1 MFRVEVPS
9 GYFEGKRCGVQFRKG
24 VATVEDE
31 ATAKRLEELGYKVT
45 KLAGEATEAKEAAEE
60 KEAPKRKRK

>member
-45 KLAGEATEAKEAAEE
+45 KLAGEATKEAAEE